1 LSVTPRKLQRLGLS
15 SLVVTLPRRWVE
27 AHGLKPG
34 DLVYVIDEGDR
45 LRIVPAQPSEAR
57 RSYRFDAYKLAM
69 PQLASAALTCLY
81 VNNINDVIV
90 DLKGMG
96 EEGLKQLK
104 QTSMRLLG
112 LEVTQLDSERAS
124 VRIVLDD
131 SRADPKMAIKGL
143 GSAVGNI
150 AELLRRASSG
160 EALGSDEVEVATAEL
175 LKYQHLIMRH
185 VVSSVSEGVIDTRVQ
200 GTIVGTAVLGVVGNV
215 LLEALK
221 ACPEV
226 VPQVEQGG
234 RGGGPAEG
242 PDTHGK
248 RYGGAAER
256 EEAPRGLPHGPLALR
271 LAGGPAGLKP
281 GPEGGGC
288 AVKGRRRREGPDD
301 SLLCNTVL
309 GGAQRGLPSRR
320 GRLERGLGS
329 LGLRAPCLVTR
340 AVNGLRARTK
350 VIGKLWGTRGT

>member
-1 LSVTPRKLQRLGLS
+1 MVKALSVAPRKLQRLGLS

-81 VNNINDVIV
+81 VNNLNDVIV

-96 EEGLKQLK
+96 EEGLKYLK

-215 LLEALK
+215 LLEALRL
-221 ACPEV
+221 AQRWSLRSSRVAEV
-226 VPQVEQGG
+226 AGQLRDLIPMVSAMVAQPSVKRLHEASLTALSLSAWLEDLLGSSQDPKEAAVLSKVDDAVRDLMIVFSAILCSAVLSEDYLH
-234 RGGGPAEG
+234 AEG
-242 PDTHGK
+242 
-248 RYGGAAER
+248 A
-256 EEAPRGLPHGPLALR
+256 
-271 LAGGPAGLKP
+271 
-281 GPEGGGC
+281 
-288 AVKGRRRREGPDD
+288 
-301 SLLCNTVL
+301 
-309 GGAQRGLPSRR
+309 
-320 GRLERGLGS
+320 
-329 LGLRAPCLVTR
+329 
-340 AVNGLRARTK
+340 
-350 VIGKLWGTRGT
+350 

>member
-1 LSVTPRKLQRLGLS
+1 MSVAPRKLQRLGLS

-81 VNNINDVIV
+81 VNNLNDVV
-90 DLKGMG
+90 MDLKGMG
-96 EEGLKQLK
+96 EEGLKYLK

-215 LLEALK
+215 LLEALRL
-221 ACPEV
+221 AQRWSLRSSRVAEV
-226 VPQVEQGG
+226 AGQLRDLIPMVSAMVAQPSVKRLHEASLTALSLSAWLEDLLGSSQDPKEAAVLSKVDDAVRDLMIVFSAILCSAVLSEDYLH
-234 RGGGPAEG
+234 AEG
-242 PDTHGK
+242 
-248 RYGGAAER
+248 A
-256 EEAPRGLPHGPLALR
+256 
-271 LAGGPAGLKP
+271 
-281 GPEGGGC
+281 
-288 AVKGRRRREGPDD
+288 
-301 SLLCNTVL
+301 
-309 GGAQRGLPSRR
+309 
-320 GRLERGLGS
+320 
-329 LGLRAPCLVTR
+329 
-340 AVNGLRARTK
+340 
-350 VIGKLWGTRGT
+350 

>member
-1 LSVTPRKLQRLGLS
+1 MSVAPRKLQRLGLS

-81 VNNINDVIV
+81 VNNINDVV
-90 DLKGMG
+90 MDLKGMG
-96 EEGLKQLK
+96 EEGLKYLK

-221 ACPEV
+221 
-226 VPQVEQGG
+226 
-234 RGGGPAEG
+234 
-242 PDTHGK
+242 
-248 RYGGAAER
+248 
-256 EEAPRGLPHGPLALR
+256 L
-271 LAGGPAGLKP
+271 
-281 GPEGGGC
+281 
-288 AVKGRRRREGPDD
+288 
-301 SLLCNTVL
+301 
-309 GGAQRGLPSRR
+309 AQRWSLRSSRVAEVAGQLRDLIPMVSAMVAQPSVK
-320 GRLERGLGS
+320 RLHEAS
-329 LGLRAPCLVTR
+329 LTALSLSAWL
-340 AVNGLRARTK
+340 
-350 VIGKLWGTRGT
+350 

>member
-221 ACPEV
+221 LAQRWSLRSSRVAEV
-226 VPQVEQGG
+226 AGQLRDLIPMVSAMVAQPSVKRLHEASLTALSLSAWLEDLLGSSQDPKEAAVLSKVDDAVRDLMIVFSAILCSAVLSEDYLH
-234 RGGGPAEG
+234 AEG
-242 PDTHGK
+242 
-248 RYGGAAER
+248 A
-256 EEAPRGLPHGPLALR
+256 
-271 LAGGPAGLKP
+271 
-281 GPEGGGC
+281 
-288 AVKGRRRREGPDD
+288 
-301 SLLCNTVL
+301 
-309 GGAQRGLPSRR
+309 
-320 GRLERGLGS
+320 
-329 LGLRAPCLVTR
+329 
-340 AVNGLRARTK
+340 
-350 VIGKLWGTRGT
+350 